1 MSGAS
6 GKVTGKRMRRK
17 ELESYP
23 LPLEGGTAGRLGP
36 EFENVGSTVD
46 YVKCICGH
54 SFIDHKPGRGCAMCT
69 KPRGARCYG
78 WNP

>member
-1 MSGAS
+1 MRTPT
-6 GKVTGKRMRRK
+6 KPRRK

-23 LPLEGGTAGRLGP
+23 LPLDGGTLGKPGP

-54 SFIDHKPGRGCAMCT
+54 SFMDHMAGRGCVACT
-69 KPRGARCYG
+69 KPRGPRCHG